1 MEGDRK
7 NQVRSVRRCYESSR
21 IEEELWTLVYE
32 RLWPL
37 IRPRMCD
44 GGNHGARRTPSPVA
58 LAKGA

>member
-7 NQVRSVRRCYESSR
+7 RQVQSMQRCFESSR
-21 IEEELWTLVYE
+21 VEEEVWSLAYE

-37 IRPRMCD
+37 IRAPLCHR
-44 GGNHGARRTPSPVA
+44 GNHAARRAASPVA

>member
-7 NQVRSVRRCYESSR
+7 NQVQLMRRCFESSR
-21 IEEELWTLVYE
+21 VEEELWSLAYE

-37 IRPRMCD
+37 IRARTCD
-44 GGNHGARRTPSPVA
+44 RGNHAARRSASPLA